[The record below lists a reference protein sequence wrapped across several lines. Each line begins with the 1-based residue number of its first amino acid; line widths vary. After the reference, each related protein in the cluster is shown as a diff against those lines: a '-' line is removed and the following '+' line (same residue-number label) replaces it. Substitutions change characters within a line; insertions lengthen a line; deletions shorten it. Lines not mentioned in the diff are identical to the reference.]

1 VEKVEKQQK
10 AELLQKKKRSA
21 FLDPLGLIGIAVA
34 IGIWFAAAYYFQET
48 NPKRAEIIMPSPVK
62 VFSESLPELATFYG
76 VGMGGEYGQQ
86 SSYFH
91 AFLVIGYHSMI
102 TIGRLLA
109 GVTIGIA
116 LGIGVGL
123 LLGWSKYFRWLF
135 ELPILI
141 LRAIPALALIP
152 LFLIWFGGKEY
163 GNIFYIA
170 FIVFSMIVMN
180 TIVAISN
187 VDAIHMKFASTQGAN
202 RGKVF
207 RSVVLPAI
215 IPELTG
221 GIRVVIGVSWAITL
235 AAEYLA
241 AFSGLGR
248 IMILSEKFAFT
259 GRMIVIILL
268 FMVYSLVLNWLVL
281 KLINYITRWKPSD

>member
-1 VEKVEKQQK
+1 
-10 AELLQKKKRSA
+10 
-21 FLDPLGLIGIAVA
+21 
-34 IGIWFAAAYYFQET
+34 
-48 NPKRAEIIMPSPVK
+48 MPSPVM
-62 VFSESLPELATFYG
+62 VFKESFPELATFYG
-76 VGMGGEYGQQ
+76 VGMGGQYGEQ
-86 SSYFH
+86 SSYFT
-91 AFLVIGYHSMI
+91 ALLVIGYHSMI
-102 TIGRLLA
+102 TIGRLLG

-123 LLGWSKYFRWLF
+123 LLGWSKHFRWLF

-152 LFLIWFGGKEY
+152 LFLIWFGGTEI

-170 FIVFSMIVMN
+170 FIVFSMIVIN
-180 TIVAISN
+180 TIVAIKN
-187 VDAIHMKFASTQGAN
+187 VDAIYMKFALTQGAN

-207 RSVVLPAI
+207 RSVVFPAI

-259 GRMIVIILL
+259 GRMIVIILF
-268 FMVYSLVLNWLVL
+268 FMIYSKVLNWFVM
-281 KLINYITRWKPSD
+281 KIINYITRWRPSE